1 MHPTR
6 TVRRLPFVLTSAA
19 LAAAL
24 VAGSARPAR
33 ADTVAESRITGVTVY
48 EDRAVVERTATVTV
62 GAGTTRIVLPGF
74 PAGFDPSSLRARSG
88 QVRVMGVDTER
99 VHLAKESLPDA
110 ETARKAWDAAKRA
123 VRIATLD
130 AEEAVDAWDR
140 LKSIRAAAAAKGA
153 EALAGHSTDVKAI
166 ETMLD
171 LVEEKGRAAR
181 RRIVETQTAV
191 ETAQAAENAARRT
204 YEDYAASAQREET
217 RVVVTVTA
225 QEVGQATLAV
235 KYMVGNARWEP
246 VYDVRVS
253 EDFAATSL
261 EMTAVVSQQTGE
273 DWSGVPLEV
282 TTAQPAAGASPP
294 EPNPWIVD
302 LQSNEPRGAERE
314 MSRRGAPM
322 AAAKVLHDSKD
333 KADAGFIAPVRR
345 SGVVVAFSAP
355 LPANVKSDGQA
366 SRVALGRFDLAPDVR
381 WTAFPKATDKV
392 YVTTKLKNTTGQAL
406 PGGNGRVFV
415 GPDFVG
421 PMSVADW
428 GMDKELDV
436 GLGVDREVEVT
447 RESLKNERSTE
458 GVFSKDTVFE
468 REYRITFKNHRD
480 RAIDVR
486 LLDQIPV
493 SQDEELKVET
503 TTMSTQPAKL
513 PDRDAETN
521 RARGVIEWRFSI
533 AAKQEFD
540 LRFGF
545 RVGHPKGRVIIGYDE

>member
-1 MHPTR
+1 MHPTHR
-6 TVRRLPFVLTSAA
+6 VSRIPFALTAAA
-19 LAAAL
+19 LAGAVFAA
-24 VAGSARPAR
+24 SPAR

-48 EDRAVVERTATVTV
+48 EDRAIVERTATVTV
-62 GAGTTRIVLPGF
+62 GSGTTRIVLPGF
-74 PAGFDPSSLRARSG
+74 PSGFDPNSLRARSG

-110 ETARKAWDAAKRA
+110 DAARKAWDAAKRA
-123 VRIATLD
+123 VLIATMD
-130 AEEAVDAWDR
+130 ADDAKDAWDR

-166 ETMLD
+166 DAMLD
-171 LVEEKGRAAR
+171 LVDEKGRAAR

-191 ETAQAAENAARRT
+191 ETATSAEDAARRT
-204 YEDYAASAQREET
+204 FEDYAASAQREET

-225 QEVGQATLAV
+225 QEAGQATLAV

-253 EDFAATSL
+253 DDFSATSL

-314 MSRRGAPM
+314 MARRAVPAAP
-322 AAAKVLHDSKD
+322 ALKVLYDSKD
-333 KADAGFIAPVRR
+333 KDDAGFIAPVRR

-366 SRVALGRFDLAPDVR
+366 SRVALGRFDLPPDVR

-406 PGGNGRVFV
+406 PGGNARVFV

-428 GMDKELDV
+428 GMDKEIDV

-486 LLDQIPV
+486 LLDQVPV

-503 TTMSTQPAKL
+503 TTMSTPPAKL

-521 RARGVIEWRFSI
+521 RARGVIEWRFNV

-545 RVGHPKGRVIIGYDE
+545 RVNHPKGRVIIGYDE